1 MIRTAQY
8 KVVWLRI
15 IWQMGGILLLG
26 SLLGLSVNLLRS
38 GSLPLIQ
45 NWSPE
50 AQLSLDNGD
59 NFAISLDEAEALYC
73 SLAAVFLDARS
84 RELYNEG
91 HIQGAL
97 SLPWDEYEKYYSS
110 IMEGL
115 SPATPVI
122 VYCDG
127 VSCGLSKDLALALLD
142 KGHTN
147 VRVLVNGWTLWQ
159 NKNLPIE
166 AHVGRSQ

>member
-1 MIRTAQY
+1 MARTAQY
-8 KVVWLRI
+8 QAVWFRV

-45 NWSPE
+45 NWSSE

-59 NFAISLDEAEALYC
+59 SFAISLDEAEALYC
-73 SLAAVFLDARS
+73 SLEAVFLDARS

-97 SLPWDEYEKYYSS
+97 SLPWDEYEKYHSS
-110 IMEGL
+110 IMQGL
-115 SPATPVI
+115 PLATNVI

-127 VSCGLSKDLALALLD
+127 VSCGLSKELALALLD
-142 KGHTN
+142 KGYTN
-147 VRVLVNGWTLWQ
+147 VRVLVNGWSLWL
-159 NKNLPIE
+159 NRKLPIE
-166 AHVGRSQ
+166 ALIGGSG